1 MRVCV
6 RVCVRRVVLTTS
18 TPRFLATAI
27 TVFRV
32 PKSTP
37 KDVYG
42 VSVTRI
48 EQGSNKKNKSIS
60 LMAYGEGRGESITYP
75 LHSSWWMWEGES
87 VCLDYVMYR

>member
-1 MRVCV
+1 MYFVGGVCML
-6 RVCVRRVVLTTS
+6 LTTS

-48 EQGSNKKNKSIS
+48 EQETS
-60 LMAYGEGRGESITYP
+60 LMEGRGGREGGKVAAPGAAPVAAVRAGPHVSP
-75 LHSSWWMWEGES
+75 LRAHLRS
-87 VCLDYVMYR
+87 R

>member
-1 MRVCV
+1 MRVC
-6 RVCVRRVVLTTS
+6 VCVRRVVLTTS

-48 EQGSNKKNKSIS
+48 EQESNKKKNQSALW
-60 LMAYGEGRGESITYP
+60 LMGGRGIHYLPTT
-75 LHSSWWMWEGES
+75 LILVDVRGGI
-87 VCLDYVMYR
+87 CLS